1 MFEEFIWGFLGWE
14 VKSAEQTNLTV
25 LEGRFDWRQIVG
37 VRNMLFGAIWC

>member
-1 MFEEFIWGFLGWE
+1 MWMNFKRFGVFGIGSE
-14 VKSAEQTNLTV
+14 EQTNLTV